1 MKIII
6 QYELHKIKK
15 VHLQNLKHLH
25 PGLTALG
32 NKSFTSLSWR
42 LHRSQCGRGVG
53 RFADT
58 EEEAYRVWFWYL
70 CRGGRVWPNHGNRK
84 LADNGNVGFGKEI

>member
-32 NKSFTSLSWR
+32 NKSFTSLSH
-42 LHRSQCGRGVG
+42 LN
-53 RFADT
+53 FT
-58 EEEAYRVWFWYL
+58 
-70 CRGGRVWPNHGNRK
+70 K
-84 LADNGNVGFGKEI
+84 T